1 MVLTLSI
8 SQAKTGAA
16 QAGDPLN
23 RNPRS
28 WEPCKA
34 AVKWGMG
41 SGKDFLLSLIPAS
54 TGLPGPVQFWLQ
66 RPASPPGEG
75 LHGTPGTS
83 VASTLM
89 RQGWL
94 GGHLKIDLCSQL
106 AEGDRSKVEGFRLAR
121 GNEEAEPRMGKVR
134 TGPTRIMTS
143 MHIPREEAATLKE
156 LLGVGS

>member
-75 LHGTPGTS
+75 LHGTPVSWLKPGGGLTS
-83 VASTLM
+83 RGENHLLFFLVLIQKMPADSKSILATESEE
-89 RQGWL
+89 RTHVVWWDPGE
-94 GGHLKIDLCSQL
+94 GGVPWNG
-106 AEGDRSKVEGFRLAR
+106 AEGDFQNRY
-121 GNEEAEPRMGKVR
+121 
-134 TGPTRIMTS
+134 
-143 MHIPREEAATLKE
+143 
-156 LLGVGS
+156 LG